1 MMTYGRIK
9 AAERARQL
17 LEQPRNL
24 ALTGPLVS
32 IIINASLA
40 LAGVAGLFM
49 AAQGL
54 KAGPTVVLAAMVW
67 ASAHSVIVRMRNGTD
82 VQLPD
87 ERERTNATN
96 AAVVGSNFT
105 VMLLGSWFLLLGVFA
120 DHGMWSPKAPEEWDA
135 LGFFVIGLTLQITN
149 IAAAWQTPA
158 YSGDL
163 MDQD

>member
-96 AAVVGSNFT
+96 AAVVGSNLT

-120 DHGMWSPKAPEEWDA
+120 DHGMWYPDRSEEWQA
-135 LGFFVIGLTLQITN
+135 AGLFILGLNIQITN
-149 IAAAWQTPA
+149 IAKAWMIPSYAAELL
-158 YSGDL
+158 D
-163 MDQD
+163 DD